1 MWFPLTPTIC
11 VPFLKTRGRPSSEK
25 RLSFCKYRT
34 NHYFWMALILER
46 NQQTG
51 SMEINYWIRTGHAH
65 PPQIFY
71 FQFLSGQ
78 SVIINLFHPTSAEDR
93 LVVVER
99 RICTR
104 YLNYFNPFNSYSQL
118 RQLSFRDFGLFFFR
132 LSANCFEYIAGIHSP
147 AREHDRMDVL
157 CKSVSTLSNRIFN
170 RKGRRLLHGFHV
182 SIEFENTYVRIYERI
197 ELDREE
203 YILSVAAILQP
214 MNTFKTIILLF
225 EVDSISREL
234 AFSS

>member
-11 VPFLKTRGRPSSEK
+11 VPFLKTRGRPSSEE

-93 LVVVER
+93 LVVVKR

-118 RQLSFRDFGLFFFR
+118 MRQLSFRDFGLFFF
-132 LSANCFEYIAGIHSP
+132 SP
-147 AREHDRMDVL
+147 LGE
-157 CKSVSTLSNRIFN
+157 
-170 RKGRRLLHGFHV
+170 LL
-182 SIEFENTYVRIYERI
+182 RIYCRHTF
-197 ELDREE
+197 LR
-203 YILSVAAILQP
+203 AGAWQNGRTLQICFHP
-214 MNTFKTIILLF
+214 F
-225 EVDSISREL
+225 ESDFQS
-234 AFSS
+234 

>member
-65 PPQIFY
+65 PPEIFY

-93 LVVVER
+93 LVVVKR

-104 YLNYFNPFNSYSQL
+104 YLNYFNLFNVFAINEATFVS
-118 RQLSFRDFGLFFFR
+118 RFRAFLFFASRRIASNILPAYIPPRGSMTEWTYFANLFPPFR
-132 LSANCFEYIAGIHSP
+132 IGFSIVKGDACYTVFTYRSNLKTRMYVYTSA
-147 AREHDRMDVL
+147 
-157 CKSVSTLSNRIFN
+157 
-170 RKGRRLLHGFHV
+170 
-182 SIEFENTYVRIYERI
+182 
-197 ELDREE
+197 
-203 YILSVAAILQP
+203 
-214 MNTFKTIILLF
+214 
-225 EVDSISREL
+225 
-234 AFSS
+234 